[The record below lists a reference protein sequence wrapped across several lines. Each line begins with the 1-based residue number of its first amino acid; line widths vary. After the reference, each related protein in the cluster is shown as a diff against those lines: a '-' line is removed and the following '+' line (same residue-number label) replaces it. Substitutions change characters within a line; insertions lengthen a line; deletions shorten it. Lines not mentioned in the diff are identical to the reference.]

1 MNKAK
6 KLQQRAEKRAWKKAQ
21 KKAKQ
26 LEKKMLRQENKKNKM
41 KYEEVDTGI
50 PPSAPS
56 PPITM
61 DPEMIQEEAM
71 VINEAE
77 KIMEEEEEI
86 EEEMNEIQ
94 EEYVDIDMDDVAG
107 LEDDLIF
114 EELET
119 FVGAGVKPIPFATLL
134 DGVRFEVLETLPH
147 DPTCFTQG
155 LSYNNGILY
164 ESTGLNGKSKVRRL
178 DATTLDVIQSID
190 IPREYFGEGITY
202 HNGNLIQITW
212 KKKTGFVYDAN
223 DLSLLLDFPFE
234 TERMEGWG
242 ITHDA
247 SNNRFI
253 VSDGS
258 QYLHFWDDQ
267 TLEEVGERVKVWRL
281 DGRTA
286 RAMNELEFWR
296 GKVLANVWYED
307 TILVINADTG
317 VVESEYD
324 FSSLWP
330 KHERKKEGADVLNG
344 ISISQ
349 DEDVLFVTGKFWKYL
364 FKVRLI

>member
-190 IPREYFGEGITY
+190 IPRQYFGEGIAY
-202 HNGNLIQITW
+202 HNGNLVQITW
-212 KKKTGFVYDAN
+212 KKRRGFVYDAN

-234 TERMEGWG
+234 TEKMEGWG

-247 SNNRFI
+247 IHNRFV

-281 DGRTA
+281 DGSPA
-286 RAMNELEFWR
+286 KDMNELEFWR

-307 TILVINADTG
+307 TILVINAVTG
-317 VVESEYD
+317 FVESEYD

-349 DEDVLFVTGKFWKYL
+349 DEDVLFVTGKFWKYM